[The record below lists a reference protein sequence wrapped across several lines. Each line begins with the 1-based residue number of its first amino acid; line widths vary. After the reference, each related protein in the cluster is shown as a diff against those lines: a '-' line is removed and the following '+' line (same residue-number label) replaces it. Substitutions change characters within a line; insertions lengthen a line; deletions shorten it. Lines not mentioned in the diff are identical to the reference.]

1 MCVSFLYIDPPPSFC
16 VGWLEIR
23 LKSII
28 SFGWVGFWVRFYNRR
43 WQYNTVTH
51 TIIPALPKGAVIVC
65 ASAYNNPHTM
75 GACALRCIVYI
86 STHMATESAPFT
98 YLFTYFAYI
107 SDISLTTCGILTK
120 QQSPCRETRALLS
133 YREVGVERF
142 ELPTSSL

>member
-1 MCVSFLYIDPPPSFC
+1 MCLCLLIKKLHSHIC
-16 VGWLEIR
+16 
-23 LKSII
+23 
-28 SFGWVGFWVRFYNRR
+28 
-43 WQYNTVTH
+43 
-51 TIIPALPKGAVIVC
+51 
-65 ASAYNNPHTM
+65 NNI
-75 GACALRCIVYI
+75 A
-86 STHMATESAPFT
+86 FT

>member
-1 MCVSFLYIDPPPSFC
+1 MCVSFLLIDPPPSFM
-16 VGWLEIR
+16 VRGLSFR

-28 SFGWVGFWVRFYNRR
+28 PFGWVGFYNRAI
-43 WQYNTVTH
+43 QYNTGTH

-65 ASAYNNPHTM
+65 ASVYNNPHTM
-75 GACALRCIVYI
+75 GACVLKRIVYI
-86 STHMATESAPFT
+86 STHMPTESAPFT

>member
-1 MCVSFLYIDPPPSFC
+1 MSLLYRI
-16 VGWLEIR
+16 GW
-23 LKSII
+23 
-28 SFGWVGFWVRFYNRR
+28 Y
-43 WQYNTVTH
+43 TH
-51 TIIPALPKGAVIVC
+51 TILTQWVRVR
-65 ASAYNNPHTM
+65 N
-75 GACALRCIVYI
+75 RCIVYI
-86 STHMATESAPFT
+86 STHMATESDPFT

>member
-1 MCVSFLYIDPPPSFC
+1 MCVRFIISTLPPSFC
-16 VGWLEIR
+16 VGGLGIR

-28 SFGWVGFWVRFYNRR
+28 SFGWVRLWVRLYNRA
-43 WQYNTVTH
+43 WQYNTGTH